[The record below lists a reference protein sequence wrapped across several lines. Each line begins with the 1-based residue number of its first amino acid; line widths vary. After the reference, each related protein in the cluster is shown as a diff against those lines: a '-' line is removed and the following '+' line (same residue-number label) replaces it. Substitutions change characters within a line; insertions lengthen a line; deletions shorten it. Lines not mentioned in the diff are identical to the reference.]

1 MLLANGVTVDQ
12 TDEHGRCRSDPCLP
26 FSDPCTSLAGSGV
39 HEGVCFPDRTAL
51 HQAATFG
58 HPDVIPQLLAA
69 GADPALEDNDGYT
82 PLQTAVKGTGTI
94 NEPRQQAAKLIVDK
108 VRLIKLPPD
117 LEPKGMELIETIR
130 SEYPP
135 PARDATE
142 EELAD
147 AQAMIDQQLQQEL

>member
-1 MLLANGVTVDQ
+1 M
-12 TDEHGRCRSDPCLP
+12 
-26 FSDPCTSLAGSGV
+26 
-39 HEGVCFPDRTAL
+39 
-51 HQAATFG
+51 
-58 HPDVIPQLLAA
+58 IPQLLAA

-108 VRLIKLPPD
+108 VRLIKLPED
-117 LEPKGMELIETIR
+117 LEPKGMELVETIR

>member
-1 MLLANGVTVDQ
+1 MPRPIPPSLLALTRIARGSL
-12 TDEHGRCRSDPCLP
+12 RSEFTRVL
-26 FSDPCTSLAGSGV
+26 
-39 HEGVCFPDRTAL
+39 FPDRTAL